1 MTAKGTG
8 NKKQYYSLIGLLN
21 IAVGVMFYTINI
33 PPTPVLASSPP
44 PPTIRQ
50 ATPKPIP
57 ATQGIPTQVTIPS
70 LSIDLPV
77 ETGTYN
83 PNEGSWTVDATKAY
97 YADVSMPINNSNGA
111 TLIYGHAQSN
121 VFETLPQIQPDAEV
135 IVKTDT
141 DFAFH
146 YRLTDSKEVQPSD
159 TSVFTSTG
167 APTLVLQTCIGA
179 YSELRALYSFRLVSI
194 DTL

>member
-1 MTAKGTG
+1 MTANDTG
-8 NKKQYYSLIGLLN
+8 SKQQFYSLIGLLN

-33 PPTPVLASSPP
+33 TPTPVLASPP
-44 PPTIRQ
+44 PHVEHI
-50 ATPKPIP
+50 AAKPIP
-57 ATQGIPTQVTIPS
+57 ATQGMPTQIIIPS

-77 ETGTYN
+77 VIGTYN
-83 PNEGSWTVDATKAY
+83 PNEQSWTVDATKAY

-111 TLIYGHAQSN
+111 TLIYGHAQST
-121 VFETLPQIQPDAEV
+121 VFETLPQILPDAEA
-135 IVKTDT
+135 IVNTDT
-141 DFAFH
+141 GFAFH
-146 YRLTDSKEVQPSD
+146 YRLSGSKEVPPSD

-179 YSELRALYSFRLVSI
+179 YSELRALYSFHLVSI